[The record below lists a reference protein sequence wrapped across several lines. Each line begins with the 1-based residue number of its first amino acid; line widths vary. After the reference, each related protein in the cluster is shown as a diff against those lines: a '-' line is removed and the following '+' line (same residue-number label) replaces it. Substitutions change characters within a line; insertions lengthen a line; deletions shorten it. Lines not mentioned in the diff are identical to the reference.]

1 MAADRYIL
9 EREQKRFT
17 MPDIPKHVRY
27 HKLEGSAAFAG
38 IRQVEG
44 QLLALLK
51 NGDEVMVLP
60 IDAANARRLKRLAI
74 GDAVT
79 VTTQGS
85 IKKKGRSR

>member
-1 MAADRYIL
+1 
-9 EREQKRFT
+9 

-27 HKLEGSAAFAG
+27 HEHQGPAAFAG

-60 IDAANARRLKRLAI
+60 IDAASARRLKRLTI

-79 VTTQGS
+79 VTARGL